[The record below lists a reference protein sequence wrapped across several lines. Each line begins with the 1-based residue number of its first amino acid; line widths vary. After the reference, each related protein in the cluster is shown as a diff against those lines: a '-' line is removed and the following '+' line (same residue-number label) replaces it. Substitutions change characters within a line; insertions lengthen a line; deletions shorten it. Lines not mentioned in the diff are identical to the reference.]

1 MQVAVSNLT
10 RVEPDLASKGP
21 RLQGSVCDQL
31 IASLPCNQS
40 LVLNES
46 FDMNARCPGHCPYHA
61 MDQRHGMSFCTA
73 SCVAASQCARY
84 NPDAPV
90 ADQEAGTC
98 RGALVDGCYRP
109 KLDGTDSCLQCAAWY
124 EQTPSGQCQVQY
136 LWVAYLVAAISG
148 CALLLILGYL
158 VHLHCRPITN
168 LQGLNEGLGARSQQK
183 YRDPTDRQLW
193 PWMTNLCRTEVG
205 GPGLML
211 HFNFLAAVVVWA
223 LAVGLGWVVLAY
235 LVDTELLELGR
246 RPYGTAYRNCV
257 LVAFGHSTQQRLMWA
272 KLLYLAMVYLATFLG
287 SLAHG
292 LRQRRLFRQSNVQ
305 DTMKAF
311 SALVKGLPS
320 IPASEVHVESDLAH
334 VVSSLTG
341 QVVIGVSVC
350 WNFGHVKAEV
360 DQLLQHDT
368 SASTSDVPDVHSGW
382 LHRTVMQ
389 VEKALL
395 RRLEGSQEEPQEG
408 AALEL
413 LRGVRSSSEAYVVFE
428 TRAGRDRALSTL
440 SQGFSFRGHHVSMA
454 AARHEPRS
462 IHWQNYDGSCQSV
475 KWWKLLK
482 GCCCILA
489 GLVTWACVFYL
500 PYAWSILTFN
510 YEGGRQ
516 PGILYSLC
524 FSIIVVIGNVS
535 MYQICATVADHVGF
549 KYKETREACYMI
561 LYFIS
566 VSLNVLLDLAMTYYM
581 SFAIMVHLGFRTHE
595 GVPLTKLPYFVQRF
609 EAYAIQRAMGQNL
622 YEYAFPSTFLL
633 PFLGEPAVAVG
644 GLLRLGMLLVR
655 SHPEMGC
662 RATMSLLAAQD
673 FEFGRYADTLLNVA
687 LAVGMFFFPGG
698 YTHWIF
704 FMLAISQAYIYALDH
719 WRVLRVVPAST
730 FASMQIDWWCQVLL
744 APCCGLLAAC
754 LIFKGNC
761 HLGFCLSHQHL
772 LLACLAAWLLHIVL
786 HLLLLI
792 FVVPLGDSEA
802 KSLAPH
808 LRQYQQVAAMEPC
821 SWFSANPIHCLRSKH
836 VHRHGVPC
844 SFFTPGQESTMEVNE
859 SIGCYFSSKNIKVED
874 ASDFEIR
881 LPHVPGRWDF
891 AFPSALTSLTFFQS
905 VKADHGT

>member
-246 RPYGTAYRNCV
+246 RPYGTAYRNDE
-257 LVAFGHSTQQRLMWA
+257 RRMELMWA

-334 VVSSLTG
+334 VVSSLTAW
-341 QVVIGVSVC
+341 SSFC
-350 WNFGHVKAEV
+350 TCLPH
-360 DQLLQHDT
+360 
-368 SASTSDVPDVHSGW
+368 
-382 LHRTVMQ
+382 
-389 VEKALL
+389 
-395 RRLEGSQEEPQEG
+395 
-408 AALEL
+408 
-413 LRGVRSSSEAYVVFE
+413 RSSAQSLPLHGVMYYVCKGCSDCV
-428 TRAGRDRALSTL
+428 
-440 SQGFSFRGHHVSMA
+440 
-454 AARHEPRS
+454 
-462 IHWQNYDGSCQSV
+462 DGSCQACS
-475 KWWKLLK
+475 KCCQGCDATCEKL
-482 GCCCILA
+482 CT
-489 GLVTWACVFYL
+489 GLGAIC
-500 PYAWSILTFN
+500 A
-510 YEGGRQ
+510 
-516 PGILYSLC
+516 SLC
-524 FSIIVVIGNVS
+524 LPCAVIWSRPLGMYVVLCCGFNIPTAIISVYFFVEADDCMARNLPAFFLTNVVLS
-535 MYQICATVADHVGF
+535 CLHMGF
-549 KYKETREACYMI
+549 ALYFQTRLVRGLEKAEQELQNPPAKETGGAAGGAVVATGTGGSDGPVCQMWCRPLAK
-561 LYFIS
+561 
-566 VSLNVLLDLAMTYYM
+566 LDLN
-581 SFAIMVHLGFRTHE
+581 FH
-595 GVPLTKLPYFVQRF
+595 VPLTT
-609 EAYAIQRAMGQNL
+609 A
-622 YEYAFPSTFLL
+622 
-633 PFLGEPAVAVG
+633 
-644 GLLRLGMLLVR
+644 
-655 SHPEMGC
+655 HGC
-662 RATMSLLAAQD
+662 T
-673 FEFGRYADTLLNVA
+673 
-687 LAVGMFFFPGG
+687 
-698 YTHWIF
+698 
-704 FMLAISQAYIYALDH
+704 
-719 WRVLRVVPAST
+719 
-730 FASMQIDWWCQVLL
+730 
-744 APCCGLLAAC
+744 
-754 LIFKGNC
+754 
-761 HLGFCLSHQHL
+761 
-772 LLACLAAWLLHIVL
+772 
-786 HLLLLI
+786 
-792 FVVPLGDSEA
+792 
-802 KSLAPH
+802 
-808 LRQYQQVAAMEPC
+808 
-821 SWFSANPIHCLRSKH
+821 
-836 VHRHGVPC
+836 
-844 SFFTPGQESTMEVNE
+844 
-859 SIGCYFSSKNIKVED
+859 
-874 ASDFEIR
+874 
-881 LPHVPGRWDF
+881 
-891 AFPSALTSLTFFQS
+891 
-905 VKADHGT
+905 